1 MSPEWVM
8 SPRMIRADLGE
19 SAGRRLQDPRTLWA
33 AAKIKVDSFRDDLE
47 VETARS
53 LSRAGR

>member
-1 MSPEWVM
+1 M